1 MFNAEDVRK
10 GPKRWGGRIHFPKV
24 CGWRLKAQTLTL
36 QEGACFGWVC
46 CLHDWDTKAGGDR
59 PMAGRNCPHVRKS
72 RAEPAAHTIRVI
84 SAGGCSLPRRH
95 LGSALTNAGG
105 W

>member
-46 CLHDWDTKAGGDR
+46 CLHDWDTKAGGGDTQTD
-59 PMAGRNCPHVRKS
+59 GRQKLSPCEEKQS
-72 RAEPAAHTIRVI
+72 
-84 SAGGCSLPRRH
+84 
-95 LGSALTNAGG
+95 
-105 W
+105 